1 MALEELVISPGSI
14 QAAMNDPRIKTEM
27 GRPGTQRPVT
37 GEERQIII
45 NFFKKYGPRVK
56 AIVPDIKVDQMVDEV
71 VNVVPGLTQNMRDK
85 TIAALAVYSA

>member
-56 AIVPDIKVDQMVDEV
+56 SIIPDVKVDQMVDETIAV
-71 VNVVPGLTQNMRDK
+71 IPMLTQDLRKN
-85 TIAALAVYSA
+85 TLAALAVYSA